1 MRLDAAA
8 LTSGWLFDFFFLN
21 HCLEKG
27 LGGDQGG
34 VAAVSRSA
42 IATEVFSLADIVS
55 GFLLHKGCNLLSVTL
70 EHLVII
76 AFNQLF
82 SLNIFFNK

>member
-8 LTSGWLFDFFFLN
+8 LTSGWLLSLFFLN

-27 LGGDQGG
+27 FGGDHGG
-34 VAAVSRSA
+34 VAAVGCCA
-42 IATEVFSLADIVS
+42 EATKIFSLADIVS
-55 GFLLHKGCNLLSVTL
+55 GLLLHKGCNLLSVTL

-82 SLNIFFNK
+82 SLNIFFN